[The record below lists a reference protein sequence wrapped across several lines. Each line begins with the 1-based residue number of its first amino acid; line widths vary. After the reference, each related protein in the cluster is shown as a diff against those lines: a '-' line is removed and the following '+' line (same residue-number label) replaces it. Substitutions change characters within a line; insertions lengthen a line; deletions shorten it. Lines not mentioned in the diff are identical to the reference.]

1 MTAHPLTSSAEGEV
15 RALLQQ
21 RQKIEA
27 IKLLR
32 QRTGLGLKEAK
43 DRVDAIERD
52 MGLPPAR
59 LVSPSPLTL
68 AAVVVITALLAW
80 WWLIG

>member
-1 MTAHPLTSSAEGEV
+1 MTEHPLTPSAEGEV
-15 RALLQQ
+15 RVLVQQ

-43 DRVDAIERD
+43 DRVEAIERE
-52 MGLPPAR
+52 MGLPPAK
-59 LVSPSPLTL
+59 VISPGPLGV
-68 AAVVVITALLAW
+68 AAVVIIGGLFVW
-80 WWLIG
+80 WWLIR

>member
-1 MTAHPLTSSAEGEV
+1 MTEHPLPSSAEGEV

-32 QRTGLGLKEAK
+32 QRTGVGLKEAK
-43 DRVDAIERD
+43 DRVEAIEREI
-52 MGLPPAR
+52 GLPPAK
-59 LVSPSPLTL
+59 LVTPGPLAL
-68 AAVVVITALLAW
+68 AAVVIITGLFAW